1 MAWVPMKDEIKI
13 TKIEGI
19 DGWGEP
25 IWGETLEVKGRISE
39 QTKLVINK
47 NGEEIAARYTI
58 YFAPNVIINYGDK
71 IEFTDSS
78 GLEISG
84 EPISIKAIKD
94 FGGKVILRKVSL
106 R

>member
-1 MAWVPMKDEIKI
+1 MKDEIKL
-13 TKIEGI
+13 TELEGI

-25 IWGETLEVKGRISE
+25 IWGETQVVKGRISE
-39 QTKLVINK
+39 QTRVVVGQ

-58 YFAPNVIINYGDK
+58 YFPPNVIVKYGDR

-78 GLEISG
+78 GFNVDG
-84 EPISIKAIKD
+84 EPLSIKAVKD
-94 FGGKVILRKVSL
+94 YGGNVILRRVNI

>member
-1 MAWVPMKDEIKI
+1 MALIPMKDEIKI
-13 TKIEGI
+13 TRIEGI

-25 IWGETLEVKGRISE
+25 IWGETKTVKGRISE
-39 QTKLVINK
+39 QTRVVVGQ

-58 YFAPNVIINYGDK
+58 YFPPNVIVKYGDR

-78 GLEISG
+78 GFNVDG
-84 EPISIKAIKD
+84 EPLSIKAVKD
-94 FGGKVILRKVSL
+94 YGGKVILRRVNI